1 MNRNELDPR
10 PCALCGLG
18 RGKRWFRASDF
29 DSGKEPF
36 DLVQCDQCRAA
47 WINPMPG
54 EQELGRYY
62 ESAYYGMGAEKFHPV
77 VESLTRWAGRH
88 RATELLKLAPK
99 SSTRTR
105 VLDIGCGRGNL
116 LRSLAEQGCECHG
129 VEREDFPVAGANS
142 TIDYHLGP
150 LTESTFMANSF
161 DLVII
166 WHVLEHLYDPAETL
180 DRVKHWLKPGGALVV
195 AVPNI
200 GSRQA
205 RWFGASWFHL
215 DVPRH
220 VTHLDTR
227 WLLSALQAEQLSII
241 KTSHTDLIQN
251 CYGFVQSTLN
261 AIFPNDP
268 NFFYDSLTSGIFN
281 SGRIPTVLLHGIIA
295 CCVAPIALVESLASS
310 VMNLGATVQV
320 TARKDRA

>member
-1 MNRNELDPR
+1 MEWSPMNRNELDPR

-36 DLVQCDQCRAA
+36 DLVQCDHCRAA
-47 WINPMPG
+47 WINPMPS
-54 EQELGRYY
+54 EQELARYY

-99 SSTRTR
+99 SSIRTR

-116 LRSLAEQGCECHG
+116 LRSLAELGCECHG
-129 VEREDFPVAGANS
+129 VEREDFPVAGNDS

-150 LTESTFMANSF
+150 LTESTFMADSF

-180 DRVKHWLKPGGALVV
+180 ERVKHWLKPGGALVV

-220 VTHLDTR
+220 LWHFSSESLDGR
-227 WLLSALQAEQLSII
+227 WRALGFEKVKDSGVSLEQ
-241 KTSHTDLIQN
+241 N
-251 CYGFVQSTLN
+251 PYGFIQSVANRLLPGSPN
-261 AIFPNDP
+261 ALYRAIK
-268 NFFYDSLTSGIFN
+268 SKSWL
-281 SGRIPTVLLHGIIA
+281 RLLLWSPF
-295 CCVAPIALVESLASS
+295 VALLLPLALLESVASARAS
-310 VMNLGATVQV
+310 HGATIMHAV
-320 TARKDRA
+320 RKPA